1 MCAFRL
7 KNSIMNA
14 SLATATENK
23 KDKPIAAIQPK
34 LMVNAPGDR
43 YEQEADAMA
52 DRVMRMPKQ
61 DVWNKPKATG
71 VIAHSIQRKCS
82 KCEVEEKKKKNGTL
96 MRKRKGAGGF
106 AASPGLVS
114 RLNSTKGGGSPLPSR
129 TRSFM
134 ENAFSTDFSGVR
146 VHTSRQAAEM
156 SQILQ
161 AKAFTHG
168 KDIYFNR
175 GQYRPEGSQGRR
187 LLSHELTHVVQQSEG
202 SGSGETN
209 DCIGIQRDIW
219 DLVSPGPSLL
229 FKNPQILGRIFS
241 KSPLGPYVPFKDL
254 PGRLDIEDLFSF
266 PYIKDIMDSE
276 IYKFVLIVS
285 HAEQLPEW
293 LLSPK
298 PFRKMNLL
306 RSRRLLKIEESEA
319 RRVFG
324 NSIDYSKVRI
334 EANSLMTWGGYARTP
349 FDTIYLPPDI
359 YWKLTLESIQNKI
372 PEDMDLLIHE
382 LTHVWQTQHGIST
395 VEKIRQA
402 IKGNYDYGGS
412 SNLEAKRLVGK
423 TITDFNAEQQGD
435 IAEDYY
441 KLIAGTKNFQ
451 SIQDFVS
458 FFKKLSIYAPYIFDL
473 KN

>member
-1 MCAFRL
+1 
-7 KNSIMNA
+7 MNA
-14 SLATATENK
+14 SLATAAENK

-43 YEQEADAMA
+43 YEQEADTLAE
-52 DRVMRMPKQ
+52 RVMSMPES
-61 DVWNKPKATG
+61 KPQPLRPTATG
-71 VIAHSIQRKCS
+71 LIARSIQRKCAS
-82 KCEVEEKKKKNGTL
+82 CEAEEEKKKKSSLL
-96 MRKRKGAGGF
+96 MRKTESGGGGF
-106 AASPGLVS
+106 AAPPALASQ
-114 RLNSTKGGGSPLPSR
+114 LNATKGGGSPLPEG
-129 TRSFM
+129 TQSFM
-134 ENAFSTDFSGVR
+134 ENAFSVDFSGVR
-146 VHTSRQAAEM
+146 VHTDGQAAEM

-175 GQYRPEGSQGRR
+175 GQYRPEVSQGRR

-202 SGSGETN
+202 SGYGETN

-219 DLVSPGPSLL
+219 DWVSPGPSLL
-229 FKNPQILGRIFS
+229 LKNSQTLGRIFNMS
-241 KSPLGPYVPFKDL
+241 ALGPYVPFKDL
-254 PGRLDIEDLFSF
+254 PGRLDIEDFFSF
-266 PYIKDIMDSE
+266 PYIKDLMDSE
-276 IYKFVLIVS
+276 LYKFVLIFS
-285 HAEQLPEW
+285 HAERLPEW
-293 LLSPK
+293 LLSYD
-298 PFRKMNLL
+298 PFSKMNLL

-334 EANSLMTWGGYARTP
+334 EANSLMTLGGYARTP

-359 YWKLTLESIQNKI
+359 YWKLTLDSMQNKI

-412 SNLEAKRLVGK
+412 SNLEAKRRVGK
-423 TITDFNAEQQGD
+423 TITDFNTEQQGD

-441 KLIAGTKNFQ
+441 KLIAGTKNIQ

-458 FFKKLSIYAPYIFDL
+458 FLKKLSIYAPYILDL